1 MSEKE
6 LVDVYASIYKKEE
19 EKVETI
25 TEAAPLVAAGLGA
38 LKVGAKVAG
47 KGLLKTA
54 VKHAAGHA
62 AISAAGNLAG
72 GGRDREQRE
81 ETVVLQSADGKD
93 AIEITDVV
101 TPEPLKEKEEAL
113 EERLWDQVAA
123 NLTTLG
129 EMGGVKFKVVP
140 ADEAEVEE
148 KIEEGKKVKKWHDD
162 DGDGISYEKGEVDGS
177 FKKKKVKEGFNAKS
191 PVIFSKKEEVV
202 EDSKELQSKYA
213 SNILRADAA
222 LIAIQQ
228 NQVDAALD
236 ENRRAAR
243 AAGGFVDDSP
253 KQTDPS
259 KPGFTGISDSIE
271 EIMRQNAAIKKADEA
286 KKKAKKK

>member
-6 LVDVYASIYKKEE
+6 LVDAYASIYKKEE

-54 VKHAAGHA
+54 VKHAAFNA
-62 AISAAGNLAG
+62 ATSAVGNLAG
-72 GGRDREQRE
+72 GGRDKEQRE

-191 PVIFSKKEEVV
+191 PVTFSKKEEVV

-213 SNILRADAA
+213 SNILKADAA
-222 LIAIQQ
+222 LI
-228 NQVDAALD
+228 

-243 AAGGFVDDSP
+243 AAGGFVDDSK

-259 KPGFTGISDSIE
+259 KDGFTGISDDIG

>member
-38 LKVGAKVAG
+38 LKVAGKVAL
-47 KGLLKTA
+47 KSAVKTA
-54 VKHAAGHA
+54 AANAGA
-62 AISAAGNLAG
+62 SAVGKLAG
-72 GGRDREQRE
+72 GGREQKG
-81 ETVVLQSADGKD
+81 ETVVLQSAEGKD

-191 PVIFSKKEEVV
+191 PVTFSKKEEVV

-243 AAGGFVDDSP
+243 AAGGFVDDSK

-259 KPGFTGISDSIE
+259 KDGFTGISDDIG

>member
-213 SNILRADAA
+213 SNILKADAA
-222 LIAIQQ
+222 LI
-228 NQVDAALD
+228 

-286 KKKAKKK
+286 KKKAKIK

>member
-6 LVDVYASIYKKEE
+6 LVDAYASIYKKEE

-38 LKVGAKVAG
+38 LKVAG

-54 VKHAAGHA
+54 VKHAAFNA
-62 AISAAGNLAG
+62 ATSAVGGLAG

-191 PVIFSKKEEVV
+191 PVTFSKKEEVV

-213 SNILRADAA
+213 SNILKADAA
-222 LIAIQQ
+222 LI
-228 NQVDAALD
+228 

-243 AAGGFVDDSP
+243 AAGGFVDDSK

-259 KPGFTGISDSIE
+259 KVDSLVSLMTLE
-271 EIMRQNAAIKKADEA
+271 KL
-286 KKKAKKK
+286 

>member
-213 SNILRADAA
+213 SNILKADAA
-222 LIAIQQ
+222 LI
-228 NQVDAALD
+228 

>member
-6 LVDVYASIYKKEE
+6 LVDAYASIYKKEE

-54 VKHAAGHA
+54 VKHAAFNA
-62 AISAAGNLAG
+62 ATSAVGGLAG

-191 PVIFSKKEEVV
+191 PVTFSKKEEVV

-213 SNILRADAA
+213 SNILKADAA
-222 LIAIQQ
+222 LI
-228 NQVDAALD
+228 

-243 AAGGFVDDSP
+243 AAGGFVDDSK

-259 KPGFTGISDSIE
+259 KDGFTGISDDIG

>member
-38 LKVGAKVAG
+38 LKVAGKVA
-47 KGLLKTA
+47 LKSA
-54 VKHAAGHA
+54 VK
-62 AISAAGNLAG
+62 SAATHAGVSAASKLAG
-72 GGRDREQRE
+72 GGREQKE

-213 SNILRADAA
+213 SNILKADAA
-222 LIAIQQ
+222 LI
-228 NQVDAALD
+228 

>member
-19 EKVETI
+19 EKAETI

-54 VKHAAGHA
+54 VKQAAGHA

-213 SNILRADAA
+213 SNILKADAA
-222 LIAIQQ
+222 LI
-228 NQVDAALD
+228 

>member
-38 LKVGAKVAG
+38 LKVAGKVAL
-47 KGLLKTA
+47 KSAVKTA
-54 VKHAAGHA
+54 AANAGA
-62 AISAAGNLAG
+62 SAVGKLAG
-72 GGRDREQRE
+72 GGREQNE

-191 PVIFSKKEEVV
+191 PVTFSKKEEVV

-243 AAGGFVDDSP
+243 AAGGFVDDSK

-259 KPGFTGISDSIE
+259 KDGFTGISDDIG